1 VNSKSSQMGTCGGPE
16 GVMAGERITLAPL
29 AGRGKGEGQ
38 RRIVEIDGATHF
50 TDTELLPPMRNC
62 ATTSD
67 APLTNEDVYRNRD
80 GVLATILA
88 KLAGLP
94 LILAFSPQA
103 GRRDERAPLRQIL
116 QAAPR
121 IPVRPATMTGL
132 QGAAAKGLGP
142 QLSL

>member
-1 VNSKSSQMGTCGGPE
+1 MGTCGGPE

-94 LILAFSPQA
+94 LILAFSPHSRSRD
-103 GRRDERAPLRQIL
+103 GRSSERPMRGEGTKEPHCGKFFR
-116 QAAPR
+116 PR
-121 IPVRPATMTGL
+121 LGSQSDRPR
-132 QGAAAKGLGP
+132 
-142 QLSL
+142 